1 MAAEDF
7 RDGESGLE
15 FGQEPHRVDILQK
28 IRGVSFEEAWKAR
41 ISATIE
47 GDTPIH
53 VISREHL
60 LQNKRAA
67 GLPKYLLD
75 VNEIEKAGQ

>member
-1 MAAEDF
+1 VWTSY
-7 RDGESGLE
+7 RRLVS
-15 FGQEPHRVDILQK
+15 
-28 IRGVSFEEAWKAR
+28 GVSFEEAWKAR

-47 GDTPIH
+47 GDTPIN

-67 GLPKYLLD
+67 GRPKDLLD
-75 VNEIEKAGQ
+75 VTEIEKAGQEQKKVKPVLKKQTKGRGR